1 MRASSV
7 TRRLLA
13 CAVVRDW
20 AWWQLPA
27 LLRAYVGIVPATA
40 LAAIGVAASQ
50 TSWRVDDLVKFLLL
64 LGCGMISVAATP
76 RIAYGQGAI
85 VRDFLTVWV
94 LPVAILLPPFYAMV
108 TPIPLLIL
116 TQWRMHRGVVYRRV
130 FTAAAIGLTYGAASL
145 MFRAYPASFA
155 GGALGTGVHALTWTA
170 AVASCEITGEIGHN
184 VLLATAI
191 KLFDPTARIR
201 DLVLNR
207 EALQADLAEI
217 DLGIL
222 ITVVVAV
229 DPALAVFAVPTVL
242 LARRFMMHAQ
252 LVARSR
258 IDTKTGLLNAATW
271 ESEAAAEISRAIRTR
286 SPLSVALIDID
297 HFKAV
302 NDTYGHLAGDK
313 VLRALSDAFRE
324 QLRDYDLAGR
334 FGGEEFVVLLPQTDE
349 ANALSIA
356 ERLRAHVAGISVPAD
371 DGARPG
377 TFINLTVS
385 VGVAALG
392 AAGSEVTDLLAA
404 ADAALYYAKQT
415 GRNKTHVAPAN
426 TLLTQIVPMAR
437 QVSAIIDTSD
447 SSSRS

>member
-1 MRASSV
+1 MRASSI
-7 TRRLLA
+7 TRRLVA

-20 AWWQLPA
+20 AWWQLPP
-27 LLRAYVGIVPATA
+27 LLRTYVGIVPAITVV
-40 LAAIGVAASQ
+40 AIGVAASQ

-64 LGCGMISVAATP
+64 LGCGMISVVATP

-108 TPIPLLIL
+108 TPVPLLIL
-116 TQWRMHRGVVYRRV
+116 TQWRVHRGAVYRRV
-130 FTAAAIGLTYGAASL
+130 FTASAIGLIYGAASL
-145 MFRAYPASFA
+145 AFRAYPASFA

-170 AVASCEITGEIGHN
+170 AVASCEIMGEIGHN

-191 KLFDPTARIR
+191 RLSEPTARMR
-201 DLVLNR
+201 DLLLNR

-229 DPALAVFAVPTVL
+229 APALAVFAVPTVL

-252 LVARSR
+252 LLATSR

-271 ESEAAAEISRAIRTR
+271 ESETAAEISRATRTR

-349 ANALSIA
+349 ADAFRIA
-356 ERLRAHVAGISVPAD
+356 ERLRAHVAGMSVPAD
-371 DGARPG
+371 DAARPG
-377 TFINLTVS
+377 TLISLTIS

-404 ADAALYYAKQT
+404 ADTALYYAKQT
-415 GRNKTHVAPAN
+415 GRNKTHVAHA
-426 TLLTQIVPMAR
+426 LLTQAVPMAR
-437 QVSAIIDTSD
+437 QVSAVIDTSD
-447 SSSRS
+447 SSSR

>member
-20 AWWQLPA
+20 AWWRLPA
-27 LLRAYVGIVPATA
+27 LLRIYVGVVPATA
-40 LAAIGVAASQ
+40 LAAIVAAASQ

-64 LGCGMISVAATP
+64 VGCGLISVAATP

-108 TPIPLLIL
+108 TPVPLLIL
-116 TQWRMHRGVVYRRV
+116 TQWRMHRGVIHRRV
-130 FTAAAIGLTYGAASL
+130 FTASAIGLTYGAASL
-145 MFRAYPASFA
+145 LFRAYPVSFA
-155 GGALGTGVHALTWTA
+155 GGALGTGWHALTWTA
-170 AVASCEITGEIGHN
+170 AVASCEITGEVGHN

-191 KLFDPTARIR
+191 KLSDPTARIR
-201 DLVLNR
+201 NLVLNR

-242 LARRFMMHAQ
+242 LARRFMMHDQ
-252 LVARSR
+252 LLARSR
-258 IDTKTGLLNAATW
+258 IDAKTGLLNAATW
-271 ESEAAAEISRAIRTR
+271 ESEAVAEISRAMRTR

-302 NDTYGHLAGDK
+302 NDTHGHLVGDK

-349 ANALSIA
+349 ADAFSIA
-356 ERLRAHVAGISVPAD
+356 ERLRAHVAGMAVPAD

-377 TFINLTVS
+377 TLVSLTVS

-426 TLLTQIVPMAR
+426 ISLTQIVPVAR
-437 QVSAIIDTSD
+437 QVSAIVDTSD
-447 SSSRS
+447 SSSR

>member
-1 MRASSV
+1 MRASSI
-7 TRRLLA
+7 TRRLVA

-20 AWWQLPA
+20 AWWQLPP
-27 LLRAYVGIVPATA
+27 LLRTYVGIVPAITVV
-40 LAAIGVAASQ
+40 AIGVAASQ

-64 LGCGMISVAATP
+64 LGCGMISVVATP

-108 TPIPLLIL
+108 TPVPLLIL
-116 TQWRMHRGVVYRRV
+116 TQWRVHRGAVYRRV
-130 FTAAAIGLTYGAASL
+130 FTASAIGLIYGAASL
-145 MFRAYPASFA
+145 AFRAYPASFA

-170 AVASCEITGEIGHN
+170 AVASCEIMGEIGHN

-191 KLFDPTARIR
+191 RLSEPTARMR
-201 DLVLNR
+201 DLLLNR

-229 DPALAVFAVPTVL
+229 APALAVFAVPTVL

-252 LVARSR
+252 LLATSR

-271 ESEAAAEISRAIRTR
+271 ESETAAEISRATRTR

-349 ANALSIA
+349 ADAFRIA
-356 ERLRAHVAGISVPAD
+356 ERLRAHVAGMSVPAD
-371 DGARPG
+371 DAARPG
-377 TFINLTVS
+377 TLISLTIS

-404 ADAALYYAKQT
+404 ADTALYYAKQT
-415 GRNKTHVAPAN
+415 GRNKTHVAHA
-426 TLLTQIVPMAR
+426 LFTQAVPMAR
-437 QVSAIIDTSD
+437 QVSAVIDTSD
-447 SSSRS
+447 SSSR

>member
-1 MRASSV
+1 MRASSI
-7 TRRLLA
+7 TRRLVA
-13 CAVVRDW
+13 CADVRDW

-27 LLRAYVGIVPATA
+27 LLRTYVGIVPAITVV
-40 LAAIGVAASQ
+40 AIGVAASQ

-108 TPIPLLIL
+108 TPVPLLIL
-116 TQWRMHRGVVYRRV
+116 TQWRVHRGAVYRRV
-130 FTAAAIGLTYGAASL
+130 FTASAIGLIYGAASL
-145 MFRAYPASFA
+145 AFRAYPASFA

-170 AVASCEITGEIGHN
+170 AVASCEIMGEIGHN

-191 KLFDPTARIR
+191 RLSEPTARMR
-201 DLVLNR
+201 DLLLNR

-229 DPALAVFAVPTVL
+229 APALAVFAVPTVL

-252 LVARSR
+252 LLATSR

-271 ESEAAAEISRAIRTR
+271 ESETAAEISRATRTR

-349 ANALSIA
+349 ADAFSIA
-356 ERLRAHVAGISVPAD
+356 ERLRAHVAGMTVPAD
-371 DGARPG
+371 DAARPG
-377 TFINLTVS
+377 TFISLTIS

-415 GRNKTHVAPAN
+415 GRNKTHVAPAHA
-426 TLLTQIVPMAR
+426 LLTQVVPMAR
-437 QVSAIIDTSD
+437 QASAVIDTSD
-447 SSSRS
+447 SSSR

>member
-1 MRASSV
+1 MRASSI
-7 TRRLLA
+7 TRRLVA

-20 AWWQLPA
+20 AWWQLPP
-27 LLRAYVGIVPATA
+27 LLRTYVGIVPAITVV
-40 LAAIGVAASQ
+40 AIGVAASQ

-64 LGCGMISVAATP
+64 LGCCIISVVATP

-108 TPIPLLIL
+108 TPVPLLIL
-116 TQWRMHRGVVYRRV
+116 TQWRVHRGAVYRRV
-130 FTAAAIGLTYGAASL
+130 FTASAIGLIYGAASL
-145 MFRAYPASFA
+145 AFRAYPASFA

-170 AVASCEITGEIGHN
+170 AVASCEIMGEIGHN

-191 KLFDPTARIR
+191 RLSEPTARMR
-201 DLVLNR
+201 DLLLNR

-229 DPALAVFAVPTVL
+229 APALAVFAVPTVL

-252 LVARSR
+252 LLATSR

-271 ESEAAAEISRAIRTR
+271 ESETAAEISRATRTR

-349 ANALSIA
+349 ADAFRIA
-356 ERLRAHVAGISVPAD
+356 ERLRAHVAGMSVPAD
-371 DGARPG
+371 DAARPG
-377 TFINLTVS
+377 TLISLTIS

-404 ADAALYYAKQT
+404 ADTALYYAKQT
-415 GRNKTHVAPAN
+415 GRNKTHVAHA
-426 TLLTQIVPMAR
+426 LFTQAVPMAR
-437 QVSAIIDTSD
+437 QVSAVIDTSD
-447 SSSRS
+447 SSSR

>member
-27 LLRAYVGIVPATA
+27 LLRTYVGIVPATA

-242 LARRFMMHAQ
+242 LARRFMMHNQ
-252 LVARSR
+252 LLAKSR
-258 IDTKTGLLNAATW
+258 MDTKTGLLNAAAW
-271 ESEAAAEISRAIRTR
+271 ESEAAAEISRAMRTR

-302 NDTYGHLAGDK
+302 NDTYGHLVGDK

-349 ANALSIA
+349 ADALSIA
-356 ERLRAHVAGISVPAD
+356 ERLRAHVAGMSVPAD
-371 DGARPG
+371 EGAGPG
-377 TFINLTVS
+377 TFVSLTIS

-392 AAGSEVTDLLAA
+392 AAGSEVTELLAA

-415 GRNKTHVAPAN
+415 GRNRIHVAPAN
-426 TLLTQIVPMAR
+426 LSLTQVVPMAR
-437 QVSAIIDTSD
+437 QVSTIIDTSE
-447 SSSRS
+447 SSSR